1 VKVYSNQQVSTALH
15 DQRACPARIWRIIH
29 NSKTNTKTLFL
40 SSKSQLAAQEAAGE
54 RSLCE
59 GARGNCT
66 KYWHGAVDGV
76 HLIENRA
83 VAGGDF

>member
-1 VKVYSNQQVSTALH
+1 LSGADLADYSQFENEYKNAIPL
-15 DQRACPARIWRIIH
+15 IE
-29 NSKTNTKTLFL
+29 
-40 SSKSQLAAQEAAGE
+40 SQLGAQEAAGE

-59 GARGNCT
+59 GTRGNCT

-76 HLIENRA
+76 HLIENTA

>member
-1 VKVYSNQQVSTALH
+1 VKVYSNQQVFTALR
-15 DQRACPARIWRIIH
+15 DQRACPVRIWRIIH
-29 NSKTNTKTLFL
+29 NLKTNTKTLFHCIE
-40 SSKSQLAAQEAAGE
+40 SQLGAQEAAGE

-59 GARGNCT
+59 GTRGNCT

-76 HLIENRA
+76 HLIENTA